1 MWKILQRIL
10 THKKTDLPDIFL
22 SISLL
27 NKILGIAFLIPFL
40 IQLFYYLL
48 LFVRAREKSTPL
60 SSDKQKFPPISVI
73 ICAKNE
79 ADNLRTKLPLFLEQ
93 DYPEY
98 ELIVVNDG
106 SDDETNEVLE
116 NLKLKYPHLK
126 ISSIAKSSK
135 FLRGKKLALT
145 IGLKAA
151 INEIVL
157 LTDADCEPASKD
169 WIKLILRNYEYG
181 KSIVIGVGLYKKTQG
196 LLNTII
202 RFESAFIAMQYI
214 SLTRI
219 GRPYMGVGRNLSYRK
234 ELFFNNNGFASHL
247 KLESGDDDLFI
258 SDVANSDNCIA
269 ETNPNSFTYSE
280 PEKNW
285 SDWINQKKRHLST
298 AGMYKKSTRRIL
310 VAEYLSR
317 MILTPVFIYLLFV
330 WEDKIL
336 ISSLYSFLLVLK
348 AVIFYLVFKSLK
360 EKFLFLPSIIIE
372 PFMPWVYGLMHISN
386 FIDRKRTR
394 WN

>member
-1 MWKILQRIL
+1 MQ
-10 THKKTDLPDIFL
+10 DIYL
-22 SISLL
+22 NISLL
-27 NKILGIAFLIPFL
+27 NKILGLIFLISFL
-40 IQLFYYLL
+40 IQVSYYLL
-48 LFVRAREKSTPL
+48 IFVRAREKSVPL
-60 SSDKQKFPPISVI
+60 SSDKKKFPPISVI

-79 ADNLRTKLPLFLEQ
+79 ALNLRDKLPLFLEQ

-106 SDDETNEVLE
+106 SDDETNEILE
-116 NLKLKYPHLK
+116 NLQLKYHHLK

-151 INEIVL
+151 IHDIVL

-169 WIKLILRNYEYG
+169 WIKLMLRNFEDG
-181 KSIVIGVGLYKKTQG
+181 KSIVIGVGLYKKTKG
-196 LLNTII
+196 LLNSII

-214 SLTRI
+214 SLTRM

-234 ELFFNNNGFASHL
+234 ELFFNNKGFASHL

-258 SDVANSDNCIA
+258 SEVSNADNCIL
-269 ETNPNSFTYSE
+269 ETNPQSFTYSE
-280 PEKNW
+280 PDKKW
-285 SDWINQKKRHLST
+285 RDWIRQKKRHLTT
-298 AGMYKKSTRRIL
+298 AGMYKKSTLRIL
-310 VAEYLSR
+310 GIEYLSR

-330 WEDKIL
+330 MEDKIL
-336 ISSLYSFLLVLK
+336 ILSLYTFLVLLK

-372 PFMPWVYGLMHISN
+372 PFIPWVYGLMHISN